1 MFGRPGGW
9 ELILILVVILI
20 LFGPK
25 QLPKLG
31 KMFGSTMRSIRE
43 GAEGKLEDGD
53 EGDDASTTKAAA
65 PSEEDSKV

>member
-1 MFGRPGGW
+1 MFRPGGW
-9 ELILILVVILI
+9 ELIAILVVVLV

-43 GAEGKLEDGD
+43 GAEGKLGEPEESDDTLEVTAD
-53 EGDDASTTKAAA
+53 EKA
-65 PSEEDSKV
+65 PVEKS